1 MRLWPFGKRVR
12 ELSEELHRELLKTFG
27 IESEDASTM
36 RYVAKRVRLG
46 SGQVNRV
53 CIFNPTILSGP
64 ELASANYEKLMTLK
78 GLLFT
83 GHIIEGTQS
92 SNAMVVLNDPSSV
105 RNPP

>member
-64 ELASANYEKLMTLK
+64 ELASANYEKLMTLNK

-92 SNAMVVLNDPSSV
+92 SNAMVVLNDQRAV
-105 RNPP
+105 